1 MYDERRRTGT
11 EPRTARSPLHLRL
24 ALSAVFFPLFLAGT
38 VLFATWSADSGPRDS
53 PSPTALATL
62 AGICAALALVA
73 VVDLLV
79 VTRRLRARRN

>member
-1 MYDERRRTGT
+1 MYDEHRRTGT

-38 VLFATWSADSGPRDS
+38 VLFATWSTEAGPNDS
-53 PSPTALATL
+53 PSSTALATL
-62 AGICAALALVA
+62 AGICAALALIA

-79 VTRRLRARRN
+79 ITRRLRARRN